1 MYKIFFLSFDSTHED
16 VYKAVGYS
24 KASEA
29 LEINS
34 KCVLIADIKKKMKIM
49 LTWNVKSSQ

>member
-1 MYKIFFLSFDSTHED
+1 M
-16 VYKAVGYS
+16 YKAVGGS

-29 LEINS
+29 LKSNS
-34 KCVLIADIKKKMKIM
+34 KGVLIAAVKKKMKIM

>member
-1 MYKIFFLSFDSTHED
+1 MD
-16 VYKAVGYS
+16 KAVGCS

-34 KCVLIADIKKKMKIM
+34 KYALIADIKKKMKIM